1 LRDAPAA
8 REMQGTQLQ
17 ALQTAVRDKMH
28 LLAMFDDI
36 AGPPDCNDAEAT
48 SQITATK
55 VRLFWSAIIGVII
68 DNWSVVA
75 QHGNTLHD
83 QLRQHA
89 F

>member
-1 LRDAPAA
+1 MRDAPAA

-28 LLAMFDDI
+28 LLAMFDDL
-36 AGPPDCNDAEAT
+36 AGPDCNDAEAT

-55 VRLFWSAIIGVII
+55 VRLFWSAIY
-68 DNWSVVA
+68 WSVVA